1 MKTNINIFNN
11 LNESLEREL
20 NNKRKFREVV
30 KSRKEKK
37 LIESAKLNEEEYS
50 FEEIITRMSNATD
63 YSELY
68 DTASLIKNDSLRT
81 DVENMLDTCEND
93 GDTVEEAYSIV
104 TSDILDMY
112 VNDLNEAENN
122 LVLNRDKIA
131 NFLKE
136 AVESLTTSNYTCS
149 EYKLDNNLSLFVGWS
164 DGYAEDDDSV
174 IHDEKE
180 PTFAINAGIKGNED
194 YLKTDYDF
202 LNFPFDKETG
212 DAWDSGISISP
223 NEDYSKLADWFIK
236 EYKGIRKALDNGEI
250 ILEYKEEPKENPLN
264 EDNSNISDLA
274 NEIINFYDSDMG
286 THFDEVLGNEEEI
299 YNETLAMLENKEDN
313 KEVIKRIISE
323 IRDSE
328 TDEELANKLEAYLNE
343 SALKEEDII
352 KINQTDTEPDYLIQ
366 DVTVL
371 DQIGDGDVQSPDI
384 EALLTLVD
392 SELKESY
399 SEDWGHIKTL
409 SSKIDENTSYALVD
423 ISTPEILKELDS
435 RGIKDAAIGK
445 NLILEK
451 VNNKLV
457 EFKVNNLNGT
467 TKYSKKTTNP
477 QKAIY
482 EWIESEFLQEAKEE
496 KAKEAEVARV
506 KTEKETVENYINN
519 RLDLRMEI
527 ENIKMFIELS
537 KEVKAEEEMKP
548 TIQNRM
554 YAFAAEVPHQI
565 EVNNNDNKYELSFST
580 LDEVVTIV
588 FGKEWVKEPTPDNEI
603 VGVIK
608 EAARPDISASI
619 VQYMYN
625 KYPEA
630 NYYKD
635 AMSGDDMIIFFDK
648 LTDEMKK
655 DLKDKYGDRIS
666 FGTSQSQY
674 APEQKSK
681 VVIINDYKHNRKI
694 NESQKINEATVKD
707 LWNYL
712 ESKPN
717 LKYITKIKN
726 PQEFSDMLNIEAKK
740 DKDLYK
746 LLHDKLLPD
755 SQKMNEGYY
764 VLERKAG
771 DQVWY
776 DIIDTAQGIAVNRTP
791 FDSREEAND
800 WIKKKSS
807 KKSINESYE
816 QFNIGEIEVVFN
828 PDTYETLYS
837 IPSADVQDKKIN
849 LTKVPTVDTPY
860 DTDTIIKSY
869 IETRFGR
876 IPSEE
881 EKEMADDEEVPE
893 PQPEEE
899 IPQDDINIDEPDL
912 TEDELP
918 DEPEENEV
926 PDEVE
931 PEEETP
937 EAETGSAVFMKVRP
951 KQEVSIETLR
961 NKQLE
966 GDTPTSNYIV
976 VDTIDLMNAEFEE
989 LSNDLSQPKSW
1000 LEGLQAIDRKNYSFN
1015 VIKATNANSNY
1026 DILID
1031 PLGYNYPRYVAIV
1044 DK

>member
-11 LNESLEREL
+11 LNESLDREL
-20 NNKRKFREVV
+20 DRKRKTKEVI
-30 KSRKEKK
+30 KSKKEKK
-37 LIESAKLNEEEYS
+37 LTEAEWKIILDNSIRKAIKEENLEGIIESLKHYNEVIQNSPKADDFIKEEFQRFIDDYEMD
-50 FEEIITRMSNATD
+50 FEDLFADDNPEEVLDYILSEFYDLCDNTGVFIEI
-63 YSELY
+63 
-68 DTASLIKNDSLRT
+68 
-81 DVENMLDTCEND
+81 
-93 GDTVEEAYSIV
+93 G
-104 TSDILDMY
+104 
-112 VNDLNEAENN
+112 EAEETKSN
-122 LVLNRDKIA
+122 DK
-131 NFLKE
+131 LTE
-136 AVESLTTSNYTCS
+136 ATVI
-149 EYKLDNNLSLFVGWS
+149 W
-164 DGYAEDDDSV
+164 DS
-174 IHDEKE
+174 E
-180 PTFAINAGIKGNED
+180 PTFDSEEDAED
-194 YLKTDYDF
+194 YDYDLWLEDF
-202 LNFPFDKETG
+202 NLNVLPDIKNQCRNDILVMAGTVGRWNGNFGGGTVIDVDDLLGIEDVDSVRLISDNGNIVWEGSHHDGTHSMGLYTVPNDLEARKKIVYDLGIIDWLKDMYDYDSEEYCVEDALDRLDSIG
-212 DAWDSGISISP
+212 DLKDMLTP
-223 NEDYSKLADWFIK
+223 EDYAKVPEYFTPIKVTGNMPQIK
-236 EYKGIRKALDNGEI
+236 ES
-250 ILEYKEEPKENPLN
+250 EELK
-264 EDNSNISDLA
+264 EDNSNVSDLA
-274 NEIINFYDSDMG
+274 KEIYDFYDNDMG
-286 THFDEVLGNEEEI
+286 THFDEVLGNEEEV

-313 KEVIKRIISE
+313 KEVIQKLIDE
-323 IRDSE
+323 IRESNED
-328 TDEELANKLEAYLNE
+328 LANRLESYLNE
-343 SALKEEDII
+343 SSINESEDEYEAAKYKGKEWGIFAKKSNAWVVFGTEKEMKERAKELNKKAKEDLKEEDII

-371 DQIGDGDVQSPDI
+371 NQVGDGDVQSPDI

-392 SELKESY
+392 SELKENY
-399 SEDWGHIKTL
+399 SENWGRIKTL

-451 VNNKLV
+451 VNDKLV

-477 QKAIY
+477 QQAIY

-496 KAKEAEVARV
+496 KAKETEVTRI

-519 RLDLRMEI
+519 RLDLKMEI

-537 KEVKAEEEMKP
+537 KEVKAQEEMKP
-548 TIQNRM
+548 AIQKRM
-554 YAFAAEVPHQI
+554 YTFAAEVPHNI
-565 EVNNNDNKYELSFST
+565 EVTNTDDKYELSFST
-580 LDEVVTIV
+580 LDDVVTIV
-588 FGKEWVKEPTPDNEI
+588 FGKEWVKEVTPDNEV

-608 EAARPDISASI
+608 
-619 VQYMYN
+619 
-625 KYPEA
+625 
-630 NYYKD
+630 
-635 AMSGDDMIIFFDK
+635 
-648 LTDEMKK
+648 
-655 DLKDKYGDRIS
+655 
-666 FGTSQSQY
+666 
-674 APEQKSK
+674 
-681 VVIINDYKHNRKI
+681 
-694 NESQKINEATVKD
+694 ESQKINE
-707 LWNYL
+707 
-712 ESKPN
+712 
-717 LKYITKIKN
+717 
-726 PQEFSDMLNIEAKK
+726 
-740 DKDLYK
+740 
-746 LLHDKLLPD
+746 
-755 SQKMNEGYY
+755 G
-764 VLERKAG
+764 
-771 DQVWY
+771 
-776 DIIDTAQGIAVNRTP
+776 
-791 FDSREEAND
+791 
-800 WIKKKSS
+800 
-807 KKSINESYE
+807 YE

-876 IPSEE
+876 IPTEE
-881 EKEMADDEEVPE
+881 EKEMIDNGEVSE
-893 PQPEEE
+893 PQPEESEPAPESPEIPQEEE

-931 PEEETP
+931 PEEEESP

-966 GDTPTSNYIV
+966 GDTPTSSYIV

-1031 PLGYNYPRYVAIV
+1031 PLGYNYPRYVAII